1 MKIVLEDL
9 PHQKAALD
17 AISKNFPDIDT
28 QVKNNPNYANPLIK
42 HAYDESYF
50 IDIKMET
57 GTGKTYVYTRMM
69 YELHKRGIF
78 KFVIVVPNPSIKEG
92 TKNFIESD
100 YAKRHFNEYYENVH
114 INLNV
119 INAGDFASKGGR
131 REFPTQ
137 LSQFVEAS
145 KANTNQIEV
154 LLINSGM
161 LYSKSMTR
169 DDYDQ
174 TLGGGENSPVKAIA
188 ATRPVIIIDE
198 PHHFANTTKSYK
210 AIQELHPQSIVR
222 FGATFP
228 LKVTGKGRD
237 KETKHDYY
245 RGIPQYNLN
254 AVESFNQGLVKEID
268 VIYPNLP
275 EDVAQ
280 NTYKIKS
287 TSKNELVLQD
297 INKKNYS
304 VSNGENLNEV
314 NSDFE
319 GNITYNGGNSKGGI
333 LSNGL
338 EVTAGMKLIPGT
350 FTTLYQEKIIKQ
362 AINEHFRQEEANFLR
377 INNAPKIKTLSLF
390 FIDSV
395 DSYGRRKTNG
405 NGREKGW
412 LIQIFEKLLREKLQ
426 TEIHKYKNASNS
438 REAEYCDF
446 LQATLNSLNSPH
458 QKVYAGYFSGDRTT
472 KNGNEDVSA
481 EVDDIL
487 KNKEKLI
494 SFKDEKGNWITRRF
508 LFSQWTLRDGWD
520 NPNVFV
526 IAKLRTSGSE
536 NSKIQEVGRGL
547 RLPVDENGKR
557 VHQDEFI
564 SRLSFLV
571 GYDEKDFANKL
582 VDQINSDVPIQFNQS
597 KLDDKAINMI
607 VDEKRKTDK
616 SFDEDTLLN
625 DLGKH
630 HIIDFACK
638 FNDKVCLNGK
648 EMSGFEALEELYPC
662 IKNERLADDK
672 VSSTSQQPQSKMI
685 KLKKENWRRFK
696 KLWKK
701 LVKRSIVIF
710 DRNQADQIEKL
721 AQQVFSNSDN
731 YVLQSVQFKQ
741 QRVDVV
747 ENESIISEQVQNDND
762 DYETM
767 KYGTFLKQIAL
778 QTSLQPTLIN
788 KYIIQEMKH
797 KNNATRYINEKT
809 MNKLINDFNDRFNAC
824 FENSYSYQSLDFSAS
839 TAVYDYEKDDFVDE
853 VSPNL
858 IGRNSDCAVKDDD
871 KYLYDRPPLHYDS
884 NDPELDIL
892 KHDYSNQKITVYGKL
907 PKYAIKI
914 SRYDSGTT
922 SPDFIFEI
930 KQDNQEPKYL
940 MVETKAKNMREDDKR
955 IIQIQ
960 RKYFE
965 ALQEQNVYYKMATSD
980 DQVQEILWKI
990 ENE

>member
-1 MKIVLEDL
+1 
-9 PHQKAALD
+9 
-17 AISKNFPDIDT
+17 
-28 QVKNNPNYANPLIK
+28 
-42 HAYDESYF
+42 
-50 IDIKMET
+50 
-57 GTGKTYVYTRMM
+57 
-69 YELHKRGIF
+69 
-78 KFVIVVPNPSIKEG
+78 
-92 TKNFIESD
+92 
-100 YAKRHFNEYYENVH
+100 
-114 INLNV
+114 
-119 INAGDFASKGGR
+119 
-131 REFPTQ
+131 
-137 LSQFVEAS
+137 
-145 KANTNQIEV
+145 
-154 LLINSGM
+154 
-161 LYSKSMTR
+161 
-169 DDYDQ
+169 
-174 TLGGGENSPVKAIA
+174 
-188 ATRPVIIIDE
+188 
-198 PHHFANTTKSYK
+198 
-210 AIQELHPQSIVR
+210 
-222 FGATFP
+222 
-228 LKVTGKGRD
+228 
-237 KETKHDYY
+237 
-245 RGIPQYNLN
+245 
-254 AVESFNQGLVKEID
+254 
-268 VIYPNLP
+268 
-275 EDVAQ
+275 
-280 NTYKIKS
+280 
-287 TSKNELVLQD
+287 
-297 INKKNYS
+297 
-304 VSNGENLNEV
+304 
-314 NSDFE
+314 
-319 GNITYNGGNSKGGI
+319 
-333 LSNGL
+333 
-338 EVTAGMKLIPGT
+338 MKLIPGT
-350 FTTLYQEKIIKQ
+350 FTTSYQEKIIKQ
-362 AINEHFRQEEANFLR
+362 AINERFRQEEANFLR

-395 DSYGRRKTNG
+395 NSYGRRKTNG

-438 REAEYCDF
+438 REVEYCDF

-487 KNKEKLI
+487 KNKERLI
-494 SFKDEKGNWITRRF
+494 SFKDEKENWITRRF

-564 SRLSFLV
+564 SRLSFFLV

-582 VDQINSDVPIQFNQS
+582 VDQINSDVPIQFDQS
-597 KLDDKAINMI
+597 NLDDKAINMI

-672 VSSTSQQPQSKMI
+672 VSSTSQQPQSKII

-710 DRNQADQIEKL
+710 DRNQADQVEKL
-721 AQQVFSNSDN
+721 AQQVFSNNDN

-741 QRVDVV
+741 QRVDVA

-797 KNNATRYINEKT
+797 KNNDTRYINEKT
-809 MNKLINDFNDRFNAC
+809 MNKLINDFNAC

-871 KYLYDRPPLHYDS
+871 KYLYDRPPLRYDS

-965 ALQEQNVYYKMATSD
+965 ALQEKNVYYKMATSD
-980 DQVQEILWKI
+980 DQAQEILWKI